1 MYVRTRGNRSDYF
14 RKRKKKKENIVRSIE
29 YSTTFQSVT
38 HSRVAFKNPRSLERK
53 MEREVRTSEVRLRRV
68 VAYTHVIKA
77 VITLWREH
85 LESRAPSTL
94 PIRTCDHL

>member
-1 MYVRTRGNRSDYF
+1 M
-14 RKRKKKKENIVRSIE
+14 
-29 YSTTFQSVT
+29 TFQSVT

-53 MEREVRTSEVRLRRV
+53 MEREVWTGEARLRRV

-94 PIRTCDHL
+94 PIRTCDRL